1 VFLSGPRRHRS
12 NGNRSVIW
20 LFEEE
25 VVVNQRTI
33 LGSQKWEWSRSSRKT
48 SPGTPIDDADSASYR
63 PADADA
69 NMYVQAMVTYTD
81 ALGPDKTAMSGSVT
95 VSPADPILAEHDD
108 NLDGMIDRSEAIAAV
123 TSYLRGEGDVS
134 RAEAI
139 AVIQRYLMGN

>member
-1 VFLSGPRRHRS
+1 M
-12 NGNRSVIW
+12 
-20 LFEEE
+20 
-25 VVVNQRTI
+25 
-33 LGSQKWEWSRSSRKT
+33 
-48 SPGTPIDDADSASYR
+48 ASYT

-69 NMYVQAMVTYTD
+69 NMYVRAMVTYTD
-81 ALGPDKTAMSGSVT
+81 ALGPDKTAMSGSVM